1 MILLN
6 NEQNEVTEFDFDIRH
21 YARQVVEYLKLD
33 VNFIEL
39 TLLTTEQ
46 IKDLNNQYFNID
58 SATDTISFNLT
69 PEEAI
74 TGDVYLSPKV
84 ILDNSREYNTAFK
97 TEFKTVIIHSIL
109 HLTGVEDDSKEQFQQ
124 MKIKQEEILEKLNQ

>member
-1 MILLN
+1 MRNNKETNSMILLN

-46 IKDLNNQYFNID
+46 IKDLQ
-58 SATDTISFNLT
+58 
-69 PEEAI
+69 
-74 TGDVYLSPKV
+74 
-84 ILDNSREYNTAFK
+84 
-97 TEFKTVIIHSIL
+97 
-109 HLTGVEDDSKEQFQQ
+109 
-124 MKIKQEEILEKLNQ
+124 

>member
-1 MILLN
+1 M
-6 NEQNEVTEFDFDIRH
+6 
-21 YARQVVEYLKLD
+21 
-33 VNFIEL
+33 
-39 TLLTTEQ
+39 
-46 IKDLNNQYFNID
+46 YFNID

-84 ILDNSREYNTAFK
+84 ILDNSREYNTTFK